1 MKKIIAL
8 VLAVIL
14 ILCMSVTAFA
24 EGFNS
29 NQGGNPGEPTSP
41 RTGSVSIA
49 VLAAVAAVSGGVFA
63 FTNKRG
69 K

>member
-24 EGFNS
+24 EGFDS
-29 NQGGNPGEPTSP
+29 NQGGNPGDPTSP
-41 RTGSVSIA
+41 RTGSGARSCCCSVRRSLC
-49 VLAAVAAVSGGVFA
+49 VHQ
-63 FTNKRG
+63 
-69 K
+69 